1 MKPPRKPPPDGHV
14 PYPKFHAV
22 VSKWKARALRA
33 EDELRRVA
41 RRPIVAAIAPRVV
54 VSPQPKRDAE
64 TERQNGF
71 TTADEFGGT
80 QSQDPSDDPV

>member
-1 MKPPRKPPPDGHV
+1 MKPPRAQDDGRI
-14 PYPKFHAV
+14 PYAKFHAV

-41 RRPIVAAIAPRVV
+41 RRPVVAAIAPRVV
-54 VSPQPKRDAE
+54 VSPLLKRDAE

-71 TTADEFGGT
+71 TTAGESGGIKPE
-80 QSQDPSDDPV
+80 DPS